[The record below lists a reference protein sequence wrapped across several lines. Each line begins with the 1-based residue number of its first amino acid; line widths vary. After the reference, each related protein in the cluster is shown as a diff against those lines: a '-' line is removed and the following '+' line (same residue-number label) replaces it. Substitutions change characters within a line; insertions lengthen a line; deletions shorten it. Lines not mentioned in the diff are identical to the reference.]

1 MRVYPQSWHH
11 GAAARKPLA
20 PHSAN
25 TRGAGQTAD
34 KPTAAAPKPTAAA
47 PKPTDRLSHLRQ
59 NDDNAGPAGYLVS
72 PGKLPARKRS
82 QGPQQQ
88 QQQQQQAPK
97 PTAAAPAQAAAKPI
111 AAAEPRQQQ
120 FRVLPTGDRAEPAPG
135 GDDIFSLARHNKVA
149 ELAAALQR
157 GALLVDRR
165 DVHGNTVLMIACQNG
180 HKNAAK
186 AALRKHADLNAQNDT
201 GNTALHFCYA
211 YGFKSLAD
219 YLVGKGADLRLR
231 NKLGLLCFQNNGT
244 AAARAQPL
252 VQQTQQ
258 PHPQRQQRRPQQEQ
272 QQRHQPQQQHRRV
285 FTFAPAPVPGLPK
298 DAFAP
303 APPRRVPPPPVT
315 PPDTRHD
322 RTAHVPIS

>member
-1 MRVYPQSWHH
+1 M
-11 GAAARKPLA
+11 
-20 PHSAN
+20 
-25 TRGAGQTAD
+25 
-34 KPTAAAPKPTAAA
+34 
-47 PKPTDRLSHLRQ
+47 
-59 NDDNAGPAGYLVS
+59 
-72 PGKLPARKRS
+72 
-82 QGPQQQ
+82 
-88 QQQQQQAPK
+88 
-97 PTAAAPAQAAAKPI
+97 
-111 AAAEPRQQQ
+111 
-120 FRVLPTGDRAEPAPG
+120 LPTGDRAEPAPG

-186 AALRKHADLNAQNDT
+186 AALRKNADLNAQNDT

-231 NKLGLLCFQNNGT
+231 NKLGLLCFQNK
-244 AAARAQPL
+244 
-252 VQQTQQ
+252 
-258 PHPQRQQRRPQQEQ
+258 RP
-272 QQRHQPQQQHRRV
+272 
-285 FTFAPAPVPGLPK
+285 LPK

-315 PPDTRHD
+315 PPDTRHG